1 MYRLIKSVTAS
12 EEQRFDFRRTE
23 RDREELQQSPMD
35 EQITKH
41 KKANGFSVERTEDK
55 KKHLSQEEMDN
66 PPKSLAA
73 AEANIASKDAPA
85 DRD

>member
-12 EEQRFDFRRTE
+12 EDHRFDFRHTE

-35 EQITKH
+35 ERIWVH
-41 KKANGFSVERTEDK
+41 KKANGFSVERSEDK

-73 AEANIASKDAPA
+73 TKASIASKDAPA
-85 DRD
+85 R